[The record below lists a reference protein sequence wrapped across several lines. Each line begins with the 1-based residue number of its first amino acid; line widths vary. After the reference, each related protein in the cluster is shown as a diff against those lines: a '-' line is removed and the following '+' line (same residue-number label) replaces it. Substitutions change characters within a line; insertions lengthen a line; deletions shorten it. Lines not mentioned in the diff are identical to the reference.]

1 MISYH
6 ALTADGTE
14 HSKLDEGQAGGITT
28 EKATEQIIRG
38 LGKNRREILVGSS
51 ELLMLKIR
59 KYLPS
64 LFFRIAGRI
73 KPM

>member
-1 MISYH
+1 MD
-6 ALTADGTE
+6 DGQ
-14 HSKLDEGQAGGITT
+14 KGGVTP
-28 EKATEQIIRG
+28 ERAAEQIIRG
-38 LGKNRREILVGSS
+38 LQRNKREILVGSR